1 MALAFGPFTQQVVT
15 YPLRMVPNPSG
26 NATVAR
32 AQNYTVTNDLGLD
45 GSYTFLI

>member
-1 MALAFGPFTQQVVT
+1 MALAFAPFTQQVVT

-32 AQNYTVTNDLGLD
+32 VQNYTVIDDFGQD